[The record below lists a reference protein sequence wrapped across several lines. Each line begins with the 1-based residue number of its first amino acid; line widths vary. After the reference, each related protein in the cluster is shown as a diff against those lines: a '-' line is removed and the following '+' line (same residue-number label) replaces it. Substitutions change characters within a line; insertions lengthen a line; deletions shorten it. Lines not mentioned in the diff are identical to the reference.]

1 VRGYLAYPRIFF
13 FLTSRSAEGIGNG
26 LRRGEIGMGEQ
37 LQVVKGSA
45 DLDFVSGLV
54 LDVRKELVIGF
65 RESGSP
71 WECVR
76 RPGR

>member
-1 VRGYLAYPRIFF
+1 
-13 FLTSRSAEGIGNG
+13 